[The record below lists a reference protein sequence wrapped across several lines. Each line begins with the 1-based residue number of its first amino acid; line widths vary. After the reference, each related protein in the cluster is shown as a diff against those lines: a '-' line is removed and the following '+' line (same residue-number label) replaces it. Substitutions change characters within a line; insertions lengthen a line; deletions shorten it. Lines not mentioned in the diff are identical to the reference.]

1 VRVGV
6 GGEGAPGTA
15 SAEEQPSGSSDVAE
29 RIRAA
34 ILAGEFAPGQRLVE
48 SELSAMFE
56 ASRGTVRSALIDLT
70 HAGLIERIANVGARV
85 RSVSVDEAIA
95 ITEVRMVV
103 EGLCAAKAAE
113 RITDAEAAELRDL
126 GRRMTDAVRQGEM
139 MVYSQLNGTLH
150 DRICEISAQPVAAEV
165 LSNLRA
171 RNVKHQFRLALRPG
185 RPQMSL
191 PEHLAIIDEL
201 CARSPEGAERAARRH
216 VASVIDAL
224 REG

>member
-1 VRVGV
+1 VRTRVDDQA
-6 GGEGAPGTA
+6 APGTDEPGG
-15 SAEEQPSGSSDVAE
+15 SAAVAE

-48 SELSAMFE
+48 AELSAMYD
-56 ASRGTVRSALIDLT
+56 ASRGVVRAALIDLT
-70 HAGLIERIANVGARV
+70 HAGLVERIANVGARV
-85 RSVSVDEAIA
+85 RSVSIEEAIA

-103 EGLCAAKAAE
+103 EGHCAAKAAE
-113 RITDAEAAELRDL
+113 RITDAEAAELREL
-126 GRRMTDAVRQGEM
+126 GRRMSEAVRQGEM
-139 MVYSQLNGTLH
+139 MVYSQLNTRLH
-150 DRICEISAQPVAAEV
+150 DRICEIAAQPVAAEV
-165 LSNLRA
+165 LGNLRA
-171 RNVKHQFRLALRPG
+171 RNVRHQFRLALRPG

-224 REG
+224 RDS